1 MAAVIAGGINPAP
14 TSRAPRNSAKSALN
28 EYTLAKLHD
37 ANPERLR
44 ARIRELTEECR
55 RLREELGKS
64 TKDRLATNPLANDD
78 GAPVAYRR
86 GKSRARSH
94 DLGDVEKNTIVID
107 RREGLWRMRVYPDR
121 IQFFR
126 SRELAEAHA
135 QEVACSQMPRWT
147 VIVREQEPG

>member
-1 MAAVIAGGINPAP
+1 
-14 TSRAPRNSAKSALN
+14 
-28 EYTLAKLHD
+28 LAKLHD

-64 TKDRLATNPLANDD
+64 TRDRLAANPLANDA
-78 GAPVAYRR
+78 GVPVAYRR
-86 GKSRARSH
+86 RKSRERSS
-94 DLGDVEKNTIVID
+94 DLGDVEKNTVVID
-107 RREGLWRMRVYPDR
+107 RREGLWRMRIYPDR

-135 QEVACSQMPRWT
+135 QEFACAQVPPWT
-147 VIVREQEPG
+147 VFVREHEPD